1 MFKKLRN
8 KMLIMNMVS
17 TFFLIILAFS
27 AIFTITYNNVEHD
40 IDEALFRAFS
50 FHRPFKMPQNIEQEI
65 PKEEKKPQRM
75 LRDMRIFSVYIEP
88 DKTVKT
94 DSVFGE
100 NSEYYKSVAK
110 AALRQNSL
118 EGEFKSEGIVW
129 RFDTRKLENG
139 ARIIALA
146 NISAEKNFLFHL
158 IISLSASAAVLL
170 IIIFILSL
178 HFANRALKPVKEAWD
193 KQKQFVEDAS
203 HELKTPLA
211 AINTNIDLLLSLKEN
226 EEKERGKWLRYI
238 KNEVSRLTSLTENLL
253 FMARMNGEVKT
264 TMQRVNAS
272 ETIESCILNFEA
284 VAFEK
289 GIALK
294 ENIEKEI
301 FLSNSNEAQ
310 LSRLCLILLDNA
322 VKYSE
327 KNGTVKVS
335 FKTDGSKNAF
345 LSVHNYSEPIAKED
359 LAKIFD
365 RFYRG
370 DKSRSSEGYGL
381 GLAMAKEIT
390 QLHKGKISVKSSREE
405 GTEFIVQL
413 PL

>member
-146 NISAEKNFLFHL
+146 NISAEKNFIFHL